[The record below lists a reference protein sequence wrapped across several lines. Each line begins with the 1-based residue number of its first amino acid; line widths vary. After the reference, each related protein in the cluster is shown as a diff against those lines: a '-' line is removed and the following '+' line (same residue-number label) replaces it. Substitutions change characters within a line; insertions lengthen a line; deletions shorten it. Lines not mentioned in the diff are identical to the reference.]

1 MNVGKVQ
8 EVKGK
13 SRRGKVTYKRIMIVS
28 DEGDLETALFT
39 GKDLETARER
49 ADKDQSL
56 AQEPAVMDK
65 LVRFLCK

>member
-8 EVKGK
+8 EVNGK

-28 DEGDLETALFT
+28 EEGDLETALFT

-49 ADKDQSL
+49 AGKNKDLSKK
-56 AQEPAVMDK
+56 PTVMDK
-65 LVRFLCK
+65 FFAYWAK

>member
-28 DEGDLETALFT
+28 EEGDLETALFT

-49 ADKDQSL
+49 AGKNQSL
-56 AQEPAVMDK
+56 AQEPSVMDK

>member
-28 DEGDLETALFT
+28 EEGDLETALFT

-49 ADKDQSL
+49 AGKNKDL
-56 AQEPAVMDK
+56 AQSPSMMDK
-65 LVRFLCK
+65 LARFFCK

>member
-8 EVKGK
+8 EVKDK
-13 SRRGKVTYKRIMIVS
+13 SRRGNVTYQRIMIVS
-28 DEGDLETALFT
+28 EEGDLETALFT

-49 ADKDQSL
+49 ADKNQSL
-56 AQEPAVMDK
+56 AQEPSVMDK